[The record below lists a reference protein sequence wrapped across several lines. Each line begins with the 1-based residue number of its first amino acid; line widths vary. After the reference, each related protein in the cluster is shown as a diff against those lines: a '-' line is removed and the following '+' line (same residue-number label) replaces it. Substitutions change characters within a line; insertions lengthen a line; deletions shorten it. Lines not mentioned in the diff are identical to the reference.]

1 MSLQHKKKIRYCW
14 ITITSFFCV
23 LISDAIFFSRPVF
36 SQITSNVSSGNN
48 VRTSVSLSNTM
59 GVYNTI
65 DVSPNVEVINEASLV
80 IKPGST
86 IQDSFGDAQGALSGN
101 IVVTPGSANV
111 NLSGLSAKNNYII
124 DQGTNF
130 SSTMRSLPGTNHG
143 KAVGSTSVGMRH
155 DMTLTIDQTTSSF
168 SQSFSQSF

>member
-1 MSLQHKKKIRYCW
+1 MFFEYKKKIKCSW
-14 ITITSFFCV
+14 IISTSVFCV
-23 LISDAIFFSRPVF
+23 LISDAIFFSRPVL
-36 SQITSNVSSGNN
+36 SQITSNISSGNN

-124 DQGTNF
+124 DQGTSF

-143 KAVGSTSVGMRH
+143 KAVGNTSVGMRH

>member
-1 MSLQHKKKIRYCW
+1 
-14 ITITSFFCV
+14 
-23 LISDAIFFSRPVF
+23 
-36 SQITSNVSSGNN
+36 
-48 VRTSVSLSNTM
+48 M